1 MPKSSELSAHACHA
15 SIYLSCIVHS
25 VTKSSSAAVTA
36 TTHHHYY
43 LNPYNSTNVF
53 CVVITYRTKRQGEIY
68 ICPDIRL
75 VYRLPISIASST
87 NLVLEIFHPH
97 ECVWMCL
104 GCPPHSAGSVQR
116 RLMLWYYIGI
126 HSSDVASSQIHRVN
140 FKLNSEI
147 FHPNRLDRILF
158 VYCGNVSSQSNWKMF
173 VIRYYSECVEHI
185 EMAIRPWSIKRSFSR
200 ISRYFLHV
208 CSIQFKFVI
217 FFVSIIEI
225 CQPTSSG

>member
-1 MPKSSELSAHACHA
+1 MPVMHP
-15 SIYLSCIVHS
+15 SIYRVLYTVLQSHHQQQQQQPP
-25 VTKSSSAAVTA
+25 
-36 TTHHHYY
+36 TTTTTSIH
-43 LNPYNSTNVF
+43 
-53 CVVITYRTKRQGEIY
+53 IIRRTFFAWWLPIGRSDKAKY
-68 ICPDIRL
+68 IFVPIFGL